1 MVRLFSDIVLFIIL
15 FFCTR
20 FQKGGYRRYTDYNII
35 IQSFCVIQLKEWN
48 MNRKDASY
56 DRRFVGLLLENI
68 FGSEILKKSSLFGT
82 AARNVNVPPHD
93 ALDNNK
99 VKFIR
104 QLFKI
109 RVKSDEKRESI
120 LNSIINK
127 HCNNSRQ

>member
-1 MVRLFSDIVLFIIL
+1 MIT
-15 FFCTR
+15 C
-20 FQKGGYRRYTDYNII
+20 FQEGGHRQYTDYNINL
-35 IQSFCVIQLKEWN
+35 QRFCVIQLKEWN
-48 MNRKDASY
+48 INRKDASY
-56 DRRFVGLLLENI
+56 DRRSVGLLLENI

-93 ALDNNK
+93 ALDTK
-99 VKFIR
+99 KIKFIR